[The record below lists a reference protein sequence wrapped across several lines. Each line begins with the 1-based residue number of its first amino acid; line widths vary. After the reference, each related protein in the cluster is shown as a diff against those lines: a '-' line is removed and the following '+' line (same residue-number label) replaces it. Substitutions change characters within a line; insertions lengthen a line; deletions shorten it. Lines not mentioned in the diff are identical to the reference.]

1 MTNTKIIAPTDC
13 PSCGALL
20 ERVNDQLFCPNNVD
34 CPAQTSKKLQNF
46 CKSLKI
52 KGFGEATLDK
62 LGFTSINQLLLA
74 DESDYIEAG
83 FSQTMAS
90 KLAMEVDQRLAR
102 KFTIPEF
109 ISSLSIPLIG
119 NSAGAKLAN
128 VKDIDSLHSVEYLTS
143 LGLGEKASGNL
154 SQWVINE
161 WPKYKELWNPLIT
174 IKSQTSV
181 TAESPRRGTVVIT
194 GKLND
199 FKNRSDATVYLQNL
213 GYEVKTSVTKTT
225 DYLISEDGSRG
236 SSYTKAQQNNIK
248 ILTIKE
254 LEDIN
259 E

>member
-13 PSCGALL
+13 PSCGSLL
-20 ERVNDQLFCPNNVD
+20 ERVNDQLFCPNKVD

-46 CKSLKI
+46 CKNLKI
-52 KGFGEATLDK
+52 KGFGEATIEK
-62 LGFTSINQLLLA
+62 LGFVSINELILA
-74 DESDYIEAG
+74 DESEYIEAG

-109 ISSLSIPLIG
+109 ISSMSIPLIG

-128 VKDIDSLHSVEYLTS
+128 VESIDSLYSVEYLTS
-143 LGLGEKASGNL
+143 LGLGEKASSNL
-154 SQWVINE
+154 SQWVLKE
-161 WPKYKELWNPLIT
+161 WPMYKELWNPLIT

-181 TAESPRRGTVVIT
+181 TTDLPSKGVVVIT

-199 FKNRSDATVYLQNL
+199 FKNRSDATVYLENL
-213 GYEVKTSVTKTT
+213 GFEVKTSVTKAT

-236 SSYTKAQQNNIK
+236 SSYTKAQQNNIR

-254 LEDIN
+254 LEDIH